1 MNVLKSPSVTIV
13 SVFYNRQG
21 YIEKSVSS
29 LLEQT
34 YENIRI
40 ILVDDGST
48 DNTYSELSRFCS
60 ESVEV
65 VTHENM
71 GFTKS
76 IASILSGVN
85 SDYIAIHGSGDISYA
100 DRVRKQVCALE
111 RDREALL
118 CGVASYN
125 LHHETFDR
133 IDLQS
138 FPRERVF
145 VNDFFKGT
153 PFTHGSV
160 LYRTVAYKKH
170 GGYDPRFVYSQ
181 DWDLWLR
188 MLKDGSYALFIPE
201 VLYSRINFPSGASN
215 SAKKS
220 VSQFLHV
227 KAIHYLYQ
235 NPSVD
240 RSWFLKEG
248 ITLEIFSDDKNLK
261 NELAAGLSRRALRLS
276 VNGMK
281 SESSDLI
288 EYIHELGLSPRLM
301 DIYLI
306 YVFDFMGR
314 LGISGLKLSSLLR
327 KIVNLIRY
335 WR

>member
-1 MNVLKSPSVTIV
+1 MNVSMSPSVTIV

-29 LLEQT
+29 LLDQT
-34 YENIRI
+34 YENKKI

-48 DNTYSELSRFCS
+48 DGTYEELSLFRS
-60 ESVEV
+60 KNVEV
-65 VTHENM
+65 VSHENM

-76 IASILSGVN
+76 IATVLKDVE

-100 DRVRKQVCALE
+100 DRVRKQIFALE
-111 RDREALL
+111 CDREALM

-125 LHHETFDR
+125 LHHETFDK

-160 LYRTVAYKKH
+160 VYRTNAYKKY
-170 GGYDPRFVYSQ
+170 GGYDPRFIYSQ

-188 MLKDGSYALFIPE
+188 MLKGGGYALFIPE
-201 VLYSRINFPSGASN
+201 VLYARVSFPSGASN

-220 VSQFLHV
+220 VSQFLHA
-227 KAIHYLYQ
+227 KAIHYLYH

-240 RSWFLKEG
+240 RSLFLKEG
-248 ITLEIFSDDKNLK
+248 VTLELFSSDKNLK

-276 VNGMK
+276 INGMK

-288 EYIHELGLSPRLM
+288 EYIRELGLTPKLL

-306 YVFDFMGR
+306 YFFDLMGR
-314 LGISGLKLSSLLR
+314 LGVDGLKVSSMLR
-327 KIVNLIRY
+327 KVVNITRY